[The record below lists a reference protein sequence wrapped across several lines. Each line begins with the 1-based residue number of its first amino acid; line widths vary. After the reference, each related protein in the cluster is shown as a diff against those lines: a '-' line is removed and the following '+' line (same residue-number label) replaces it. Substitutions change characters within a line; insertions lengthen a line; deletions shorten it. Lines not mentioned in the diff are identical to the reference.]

1 MKRDDRDHRTGWRA
15 GVAAAAFAAATSL
28 VSAISFVSTSMGAQ
42 ATSPLTD
49 AEAVA
54 LAARHCT
61 LCHAE
66 MPTHEAFDKPPKGIR
81 LETIEQ
87 LRRYAKQIVEQ
98 AVVGRMMPLGNETDM
113 TDEERDRLGAW
124 AEGLK

>member
-1 MKRDDRDHRTGWRA
+1 MKRNDRDHRTGWRA
-15 GVAAAAFAAATSL
+15 GVAAAGLAAAT
-28 VSAISFVSTSMGAQ
+28 MGATMG
-42 ATSPLTD
+42 AHAASPMTD
-49 AEAVA
+49 AEVVA
-54 LAARHCT
+54 LAAKHCIM
-61 LCHAE
+61 CHAE
-66 MPTHEAFDKPPKGIR
+66 RPTDPVFDKPPKGIR

-124 AEGLK
+124 AESLK

>member
-1 MKRDDRDHRTGWRA
+1 MKRDDGDHRAGWRA
-15 GVAAAAFAAATSL
+15 GVAAAVVTAATT
-28 VSAISFVSTSMGAQ
+28 VAQ
-42 ATSPLTD
+42 AASPLTD
-49 AEAVA
+49 AEVVA
-54 LAARHCT
+54 LAAKHCT
-61 LCHAE
+61 MCHSE
-66 MPTHEAFDKPPKGIR
+66 MPTSEVFDKPPKGIR

>member
-1 MKRDDRDHRTGWRA
+1 MKRDVGDHRARWRA
-15 GVAAAAFAAATSL
+15 GVAAAVVAAAIT
-28 VSAISFVSTSMGAQ
+28 AAQ
-42 ATSPLTD
+42 AASPLTD
-49 AEAVA
+49 AEVVA

-61 LCHAE
+61 MCHSE
-66 MPTHEAFDKPPKGIR
+66 MPTSEVFDKPPKGIR

>member
-1 MKRDDRDHRTGWRA
+1 MKTDAGHLRA
-15 GVAAAAFAAATSL
+15 RRQLGVATAAL
-28 VSAISFVSTSMGAQ
+28 VALSCARPGAQ
-42 ATSPLTD
+42 AASPMTD

-54 LAARHCT
+54 LAHKHCVA
-61 LCHAE
+61 CHAD

-87 LRRYAKQIVEQ
+87 LRRYAKQIITQVVVER
-98 AVVGRMMPLGNETDM
+98 AMPLGNQTDM

-124 AEGLK
+124 AEGRK

>member
-1 MKRDDRDHRTGWRA
+1 MKREDGDHRTGWRA
-15 GVAAAAFAAATSL
+15 GMAAAAFAAATT
-28 VSAISFVSTSMGAQ
+28 AAQ
-42 ATSPLTD
+42 AANPMTD
-49 AEAVA
+49 TEVVA
-54 LAARHCT
+54 LAAKHCIM
-61 LCHAE
+61 CHAE
-66 MPTHEAFDKPPKGIR
+66 KPTDDAFDKPPKGIR

-124 AEGLK
+124 AESLK

>member
-1 MKRDDRDHRTGWRA
+1 MKRYDGNHRAGWRA
-15 GVAAAAFAAATSL
+15 GVAAAVFAAATTF
-28 VSAISFVSTSMGAQ
+28 VSATMGAK
-42 ATSPLTD
+42 AASPLTD
-49 AEAVA
+49 AEVVA
-54 LAARHCT
+54 LAAKHCIM
-61 LCHAE
+61 CHSE
-66 MPTHEAFDKPPKGIR
+66 MPTNDAFDKPPKGIR

>member
-1 MKRDDRDHRTGWRA
+1 M
-15 GVAAAAFAAATSL
+15 VAVAFAAATAF
-28 VSAISFVSTSMGAQ
+28 VSATSFCFATTGAR
-42 ATSPLTD
+42 AANPLTD

-54 LAARHCT
+54 LAAKHCT

>member
-1 MKRDDRDHRTGWRA
+1 MKRDDGDHRARWPA
-15 GVAAAAFAAATSL
+15 GMVAAALVGATT
-28 VSAISFVSTSMGAQ
+28 VAQ
-42 ATSPLTD
+42 AASPMTD
-49 AEAVA
+49 AEVVA
-54 LAARHCT
+54 LAAKHCT
-61 LCHAE
+61 MCHSE
-66 MPTHEAFDKPPKGIR
+66 MPTDEAFDKPPKGIR

-113 TDEERDRLGAW
+113 TEEERDRLGAW

>member
-1 MKRDDRDHRTGWRA
+1 MKRDDRNHRTGWRA
-15 GVAAAAFAAATSL
+15 GVAAAAFAAAT
-28 VSAISFVSTSMGAQ
+28 AFVSTTMGAQ
-42 ATSPLTD
+42 AASPLTD

>member
-1 MKRDDRDHRTGWRA
+1 MKRDDGDHRAGWPA
-15 GVAAAAFAAATSL
+15 GMAAAALVFATTF
-28 VSAISFVSTSMGAQ
+28 VSATTVAQ
-42 ATSPLTD
+42 AASPMTD
-49 AEAVA
+49 AEVVA
-54 LAARHCT
+54 LAAKHCT
-61 LCHAE
+61 MCHSE
-66 MPTHEAFDKPPKGIR
+66 MPTSEAFDKPPKGIR

-124 AEGLK
+124 AEGLR

>member
-1 MKRDDRDHRTGWRA
+1 MKTGARHHHRAQRL
-15 GVAAAAFAAATSL
+15 GVAAAAFAAAS
-28 VSAISFVSTSMGAQ
+28 GAQ
-42 ATSPLTD
+42 AASPMTD
-49 AEAVA
+49 AEVVA
-54 LAARHCT
+54 LAAKHCIV
-61 LCHAE
+61 CHAD
-66 MPTHEAFDKPPKGIR
+66 MPSHPAFDKPPKGIR

-124 AEGLK
+124 AEGRK

>member
-1 MKRDDRDHRTGWRA
+1 MAGRHGCGCVRGRDHGRPGCEPDDRYRGRRA
-15 GVAAAAFAAATSL
+15 G
-28 VSAISFVSTSMGAQ
+28 G
-42 ATSPLTD
+42 
-49 AEAVA
+49 
-54 LAARHCT
+54 
-61 LCHAE
+61 
-66 MPTHEAFDKPPKGIR
+66 DKPPKGIR

-124 AEGLK
+124 AESLK

>member
-1 MKRDDRDHRTGWRA
+1 MKRDDGDYRSAWRA
-15 GVAAAAFAAATSL
+15 GAVAVAVAFAAAT
-28 VSAISFVSTSMGAQ
+28 TPAQ
-42 ATSPLTD
+42 AANPFTD
-49 AEAVA
+49 TEVVA
-54 LAARHCT
+54 LAKKHCIM
-61 LCHAE
+61 CHAE
-66 MPTHEAFDKPPKGIR
+66 MPTSEAFDKPPKGIR

-113 TDEERDRLGAW
+113 TDEERERLGAW